1 MDSFEL
7 NKLAMAVLVAGVV
20 AMSLS
25 LGVNGFYQGAK
36 SHDDGHGGE
45 VKRGYQIEVT
55 EESPAGGAAAEVKSP
70 DIAGFF
76 ASASLDKG
84 VNLSKACAACHSFE
98 DGGAHKVGP
107 RLYDIVGSKI
117 ARHKDYSYSNALA
130 AKGGNWGYQE
140 LSEFLEKPRNYVS
153 GTKMA
158 YAGMKKPEDRASI
171 LLYLRSLSASPK
183 PLPEVKAVEVKADEK
198 AEIKSDAGDKAE
210 EKTSE
215 KAPKKVETKK

>member
-7 NKLAMAVLVAGVV
+7 NKVAMAVLVAGVV

-36 SHDDGHGGE
+36 THDDGHGGE

-55 EESPAGGAAAEVKSP
+55 EDAGTAGATAEVKSP

-76 ASASLDKG
+76 ANASLEKG
-84 VNLSKACAACHSFE
+84 ANLAKACAACHSFDE
-98 DGGAHKVGP
+98 GGANKVGP
-107 RLYDIVGSKI
+107 RLWDIVGADK

-130 AKGGNWGYQE
+130 AKGGKWGYQE
-140 LSEFLEKPRNYVS
+140 LSEFLEKPRNYVN

-171 LLYLRSLSASPK
+171 LLYLRSLSGSPK
-183 PLPEVKAVEVKADEK
+183 ALPEAPKVEA
-198 AEIKSDAGDKAE
+198 KAE
-210 EKTSE
+210 EQVES
-215 KAPKKVETKK
+215 APTETKKEEAKP